1 MIPAILLVSITMWT
15 NIQTSAPSS
24 NSKTEDTLPDFQ
36 WVLSQIKQLPTKMA
50 SSAPWLK
57 RKPTNSAKASAQW
70 LTTSSS
76 SFSATLSCD
85 WSMERWS
92 SSQTSAS
99 RTVSTTRMVT
109 NTQFWTE
116 WETSERWSTRALKSL
131 KCSLSD

>member
-24 NSKTEDTLPDFQ
+24 NSKTEDALPDFQ
-36 WVLSQIKQLPTKMA
+36 WVLSQIKQLPTKVA

-57 RKPTNSAKASAQW
+57 RKPINSAKASAQW
-70 LTTSSS
+70 LTISSS

-85 WSMERWS
+85 WSREKWS

-116 WETSERWSTRALKSL
+116 WETSERWSTRTLKSL